1 MLWILE
7 HIDQLNTD
15 AVLSLLPRLSEARRA
30 RVQSVS
36 HVPSKLRSILAE
48 LLLRQALW
56 EEYGLTELPRIE
68 TGEKGKPFFPDHPE
82 LHFNLSHCQTAA
94 ACALDA
100 SPVGVDVQ
108 ELRPLRR
115 AARPLAAA
123 SPSLPL
129 EGKLSPV
136 RTPVTDEVVP
146 QARKTPPVY
155 RILSEPERAWVEAGE
170 TPAEQDRRF
179 TAVWTCKEAY
189 GKKTGDGFLYDLRST
204 CFIPDKA
211 SWQQYDSLF
220 FRLSREEYELTLCA
234 DQPMPWIQVC
244 FEDISMR

>member
-1 MLWILE
+1 MLWLIE
-7 HIDQLNTD
+7 NVEQIT
-15 AVLSLLPRLSEARRA
+15 LSDVVPLFPCLSEARREKLA
-30 RVQSVS
+30 SFRHEPSAVQSA
-36 HVPSKLRSILAE
+36 LAE
-48 LLLRQALW
+48 LLLRHALR
-56 EEYGLTELPRIE
+56 EEYGLNELPAIE
-68 TGEKGKPFFPDHPE
+68 TGKKGKPFFPDRPDIQ
-82 LHFNLSHCQTAA
+82 FNLSHCKTAVT
-94 ACALDA
+94 CALA
-100 SPVGVDVQ
+100 EVPVGVDVQ
-108 ELRPLRR
+108 EHRTFCRD
-115 AARPLAAA
+115 
-123 SPSLPL
+123 
-129 EGKLSPV
+129 KQCLS
-136 RTPVTDEVVP
+136 
-146 QARKTPPVY
+146 APPIY

-220 FRLSREEYELTLCA
+220 FRLSCEEYELTLCA